1 MSRATLAYLP
11 SYLRPFLLLLS
22 LPALG
27 LAGAAGCMA
36 YNEPCTAF
44 VDDPEAVV
52 GYLEEE
58 ISIREAEVRVED
70 AAIGQLVADAYVRA
84 FDGTDEPADVGIENA
99 GAIRDEGLCEPR
111 ESLAAGPVRKKVL
124 REILPFDDTV
134 ELVEITEQG
143 LKDLFEHAYAR
154 LGTLEPASGAF
165 LQLGGAEV
173 AVDCGRPAEVLS
185 DEGRVRTGERVVGI
199 VLRPRTQQSC
209 TSISNCTDARYPD
222 CAAGLVS
229 LRDPTQSAAFCG
241 RVVDPSAPDPAGRVR
256 VATNSFLSG
265 GGDGYLDFAEP
276 TTSTVVGRSDAL
288 NFQIVAAWFAAAWPE
303 ESPYPGLPE
312 DRVVLL
318 NCD

>member
-1 MSRATLAYLP
+1 MKRAP
-11 SYLRPFLLLLS
+11 LLLASIS
-22 LPALG
+22 LGVAFAP
-27 LAGAAGCMA
+27 GCIA

-52 GYLEEE
+52 GHLEEE
-58 ISIREAEVRVED
+58 ISVRETEVRVED

-84 FDGTDEPADVGIENA
+84 FDGSAAPADVGIENA

-134 ELVEITEQG
+134 ELVELTEQG
-143 LKDLFEHAYAR
+143 LKDVFEHAYAR

-185 DEGRVRTGERVVGI
+185 DEGRVRAGERVVAI
-199 VLRPRTQQSC
+199 VLRPRSQQSC
-209 TSISNCTDARYPD
+209 ATAADCPDARYPD
-222 CAAGLVS
+222 CAVGLVS
-229 LRDPTQSAAFCG
+229 LRDASQTAASCG
-241 RVVDPSAPDPAGRVR
+241 RVVDPLSPDPAGRVR

-276 TTSTVVGRSDAL
+276 TTATVIGRSDAL
-288 NFQIVAAWFAAAWPE
+288 NFQIVAAFFAATWPE
-303 ESPYPGLPE
+303 AAPFPGIPE